1 MRPLD
6 RDASWRLSLPQ
17 RAEKKSRRSETP
29 SQRQLQPWRVERRV
43 GKGKREE
50 ADTVQQ
56 HTCGDFQD
64 SEIIKLQGVLVF
76 CFGLCRWGV
85 GAHQNR
91 STFFHLVYKLCTFEM
106 EMVLCFCRCFYF
118 LPFFVSNLQLNFHI
132 NSNFGLIFFFFYP
145 FVLKRF
151 PDHFSI
157 FIPWPWSPLR
167 DFSSWSCPWWWM
179 AIWRMLTRRR
189 IDN

>member
-91 STFFHLVYKLCTFEM
+91 STFFHLVYKLCSFEM

-118 LPFFVSNLQLNFHI
+118 LPFFVSNLQLKFHI
-132 NSNFGLIFFFFYP
+132 NSNFGLFIFFIRLFLNVFLIIFHLHPMTMIAPERFFVMITPMMMDGDMTYAH
-145 FVLKRF
+145 KKKYR
-151 PDHFSI
+151 
-157 FIPWPWSPLR
+157 
-167 DFSSWSCPWWWM
+167 
-179 AIWRMLTRRR
+179 
-189 IDN
+189 